1 MVRDVKIE
9 LMLIK
14 SLRFFFIFLLFFFF
28 NGCIQ
33 ATAFLGPGLTVATT
47 GNVMQAGFQYG
58 ANTTIKKET
67 GKNSFEHLQQIVSNQ
82 YDGKD
87 SK

>member
-1 MVRDVKIE
+1 
-9 LMLIK
+9 MLIK
-14 SLRFFFIFLLFFFF
+14 FLNFFFIILSFFFL

-33 ATAFLGPGLTVATT
+33 ATAFLGPGLTIATT

-67 GKNSFEHLQQIVSNQ
+67 GRNSFEHLQKIISNQ
-82 YDGKD
+82 YDDK
-87 SK
+87 SLK

>member
-1 MVRDVKIE
+1 MVKDVKIQ
-9 LMLIK
+9 LMSIK
-14 SLRFFFIFLLFFFF
+14 SLNFFFIFLSFFLL

-58 ANTTIKKET
+58 TNTAIKKET
-67 GKNSFEHLQQIVSNQ
+67 GKSSFEHLQEIVSNQ
-82 YDGKD
+82 HDHKN
-87 SK
+87 

>member
-1 MVRDVKIE
+1 MVKDVKIQ

-14 SLRFFFIFLLFFFF
+14 FIKFFFIFLSFFFL

-47 GNVMQAGFQYG
+47 GNAIHAGLQYG
-58 ANTTIKKET
+58 TNKAIEKET
-67 GKNSFEHLQQIVSNQ
+67 GKNSFEHLQNIVINQ
-82 YDGKD
+82 YEDKNF
-87 SK
+87 K

>member
-1 MVRDVKIE
+1 MVKDVKIR

-14 SLRFFFIFLLFFFF
+14 SLRFFFIFVSFFFL

-33 ATAFLGPGLTVATT
+33 ATAFLGPSLTVATT
-47 GNVMQAGFQYG
+47 KNVIQAGFQYG

-67 GKNSFEHLQQIVSNQ
+67 GKNSFEHLQEIVSNH
-82 YDGKD
+82 YDDKN
-87 SK
+87 

>member
-1 MVRDVKIE
+1 MVKDVKFR
-9 LMLIK
+9 LMVIK
-14 SLRFFFIFLLFFFF
+14 SLRFFFIFISFIFL

-33 ATAFLGPGLTVATT
+33 ATAFLGPTLTVATT

-67 GKNSFEHLQQIVSNQ
+67 GKTSCEHLQEIVSNQ
-82 YDGKD
+82 YDDKN
-87 SK
+87 

>member
-1 MVRDVKIE
+1 MVKDVKIE

-14 SLRFFFIFLLFFFF
+14 SLRFFFIFLSFFFF

-33 ATAFLGPGLTVATT
+33 ATAFLGPSLTVVTT
-47 GNVMQAGFQYG
+47 KNVIQAGFQYG

-67 GKNSFEHLQQIVSNQ
+67 GKNSFEHLQEIVSNH
-82 YDGKD
+82 YDNKN
-87 SK
+87 

>member
-1 MVRDVKIE
+1 MIKDVKIRV
-9 LMLIK
+9 MLNK
-14 SLRFFFIFLLFFFF
+14 FLKFFFIFLSFFFL

-67 GKNSFEHLQQIVSNQ
+67 GKNSFEHLQEIVSNH
-82 YDGKD
+82 YDDKN
-87 SK
+87 

>member
-1 MVRDVKIE
+1 
-9 LMLIK
+9 MLVK
-14 SLRFFFIFLLFFFF
+14 SLRLFFIFFSLFLL

-33 ATAFLGPGLTVATT
+33 ATAFLGPGLTIATT

-67 GKNSFEHLQQIVSNQ
+67 GRNSFEHLQKIISNQ
-82 YDGKD
+82 YDDK
-87 SK
+87 SLK